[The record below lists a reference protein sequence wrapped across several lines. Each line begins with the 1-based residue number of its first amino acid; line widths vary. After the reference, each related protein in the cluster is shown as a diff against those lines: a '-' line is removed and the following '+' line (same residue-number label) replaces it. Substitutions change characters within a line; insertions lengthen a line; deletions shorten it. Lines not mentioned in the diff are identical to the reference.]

1 MKKRI
6 LSIFLIMAMLISTI
20 GCSKSVIRK
29 EEEPDNEIVDAT
41 TPGNKNDE
49 TNIPEIEDDGKS
61 IEFSDFL
68 VERCVRKQ
76 LGKDWDEDITVED
89 VEGITSLTISSIYD
103 PTFSAN
109 DFINHYRKY
118 DGVSYLGYIDLID
131 LKYFKNLKE
140 LKLDTYGVQDSIVNI
155 DVIKECNKLER
166 LSIPWSGSVSQIC
179 SINTLGYKCW
189 QEIISELPE
198 LKYLNLGRYFDKYM
212 IDVML
217 SETDNK
223 DIEIY
228 TGDKEEWEPARHNFF
243 VGLAHAFDMVTI
255 DDYTEVWDYEYK
267 TVEEKASGV
276 SFPAIYTDLHKYW
289 SDEYSAA
296 DDPYEGM
303 DNRET
308 LMGKLG
314 ELSDDTEDI
323 IIVYDGTGK
332 FDFSVFERFNNLV
345 TLTVVGSTFG
355 KTSDGTSGGITAI
368 NLESLSNCKDLQVLN
383 LSGFTGDLSDI
394 TKIAKLREASITNCD
409 LSTVDFIGELDNLNE
424 LYIKLSPKNST
435 TEYHEKVNEEI
446 TSLKKLKACYD
457 LNRNYPE
464 GVQIYKNISNME
476 SLETLI
482 IWDCKSL
489 NNVTKSKTIKNMS
502 VYGFDEISELSFD
515 EMVGLENIVLCTGSS
530 VINNELMTITELPN
544 IRSVTYSH
552 SVAKEI
558 GDILTMELA
567 EKIINNKN
575 ITSFAPYNMREYMS
589 DFYDQTTKSFI
600 KTLYDAGIYDGIA
613 QQLIENGWAYGD
625 EYTFDDV
632 IKTYGK

>member
-1 MKKRI
+1 MEDKTDGDI
-6 LSIFLIMAMLISTI
+6 
-20 GCSKSVIRK
+20 VI
-29 EEEPDNEIVDAT
+29 AT
-41 TPGNKNDE
+41 TSDMGNEKTESSDTEEDE
-49 TNIPEIEDDGKS
+49 L

-109 DFINHYRKY
+109 DFIRHFGKY

-131 LKYFKNLKE
+131 LKYLKNLKE
-140 LKLDTYGVQDSIVNI
+140 LKLDTYGFQDSIVNL
-155 DVIKECNKLER
+155 DVIKECNKLES
-166 LSIPWSGSVSQIC
+166 LSIPWAGSSA
-179 SINTLGYKCW
+179 SMLATNTLGYKYW
-189 QEIISELPE
+189 QEIIPELPE

-228 TGDKEEWEPARHNFF
+228 TGEKKEWTQSRHNFY
-243 VGLAHAFDMVTI
+243 VGIAHGYDMVTI
-255 DDYTEVWDYEYK
+255 DDYTEAWDYEYK
-267 TVEEKASGV
+267 TVEEKVSGV
-276 SFPAIYTDLHKYW
+276 SFPAIYTNLRKYW

-323 IIVYDGTGK
+323 IIVYDGTGE

-383 LSGFTGDLSDI
+383 LSGFTGALSDI
-394 TKIAKLREASITNCD
+394 TKIAKLRELSITNCD

-435 TEYHEKVNEEI
+435 KEYHEKVNEEI
-446 TSLKKLKACYD
+446 TSLK
-457 LNRNYPE
+457 
-464 GVQIYKNISNME
+464 S
-476 SLETLI
+476 
-482 IWDCKSL
+482 
-489 NNVTKSKTIKNMS
+489 
-502 VYGFDEISELSFD
+502 
-515 EMVGLENIVLCTGSS
+515 
-530 VINNELMTITELPN
+530 
-544 IRSVTYSH
+544 
-552 SVAKEI
+552 
-558 GDILTMELA
+558 
-567 EKIINNKN
+567 
-575 ITSFAPYNMREYMS
+575 
-589 DFYDQTTKSFI
+589 
-600 KTLYDAGIYDGIA
+600 
-613 QQLIENGWAYGD
+613 
-625 EYTFDDV
+625 
-632 IKTYGK
+632 